1 MATSQAHAAAREL
14 LHVVMLVM
22 RTLAADM
29 RRSSRPLAPTQMGSL
44 MRIAAGPC
52 RMSDLARHQA
62 VSLPTISK
70 SVDMLVRRGW
80 VERWVDKEDRRQSL
94 VRLTPKGRRVLA
106 EIKDRSE
113 RHVAEVARTAQ
124 HQGVRAV
131 DDGVGRAGSRARH
144 VRARRTVCS
153 KGQAATTSVARS
165 MSRRSL

>member
-1 MATSQAHAAAREL
+1 MATALEHAAARDL

-29 RRSSRPLAPTQMGSL
+29 RRSSRALAPAQMGSL

-80 VERWVDKEDRRQSL
+80 VGRWADEEDRRQSL

-113 RHVAEVARTAQ
+113 RHVAETLAPLNARECTQLMTAL
-124 HQGVRAV
+124 
-131 DDGVGRAGSRARH
+131 GSLAR
-144 VRARRTVCS
+144 VLAMSEPDALCASRVKRR
-153 KGQAATTSVARS
+153 
-165 MSRRSL
+165 